1 MLFSIN
7 ARIKNKK
14 KKTVVMI
21 YHCHGHFKKVSGY
34 QYYSFKITFT
44 ILICFHKGFYSITLK
59 RQDYA

>member
-34 QYYSFKITFT
+34 QIR
-44 ILICFHKGFYSITLK
+44 SINQEGLWSSWTK
-59 RQDYA
+59 REKKKQKNWG